1 MCSSDA
7 ILRSGAILLRKLS
20 GAKIIL
26 HVQDYEVDAMVGLG
40 LSKSPLLAS
49 LARKFETWCLT
60 SVDKVSTISKSMMRK
75 AVEKKVQPENIIFFQ
90 IGLKYQDLQIFSLK
104 MLSI

>member
-75 AVEKKVQPENIIFFQ
+75 AVEKKYNLKILFFSK
-90 IGLKYQDLQIFSLK
+90 LV
-104 MLSI
+104 